1 MNKEL
6 FELAAEISGISMIV
20 TGLSTNLDKSSE
32 HLTEDALHTALFGV
46 SRYLDRIAEDLNSIE
61 EGRVKNVWNEGK

>member
-6 FELAAEISGISMIV
+6 WELAAEISGISMIV
-20 TGLSTNLDKSSE
+20 TGLSNNLNESSE
-32 HLTEDALHTALFGV
+32 RLTIESLHTALFGV

-61 EGRVKNVWNEGK
+61 EGR